1 MASSQRS
8 VKTSVTMSAEQIRKA
23 RETADCFISA
33 GLAHRPSDY
42 RGGVAAK
49 PPRRTKSASGFSTV
63 KMQPTATARD
73 IAAVK
78 RLVDKLGKQKLFA
91 MIRQAV

>member
-23 RETADCFISA
+23 REAADCFISA

-42 RGGVAAK
+42 HGSVAAK
-49 PPRRTKSASGFSTV
+49 PLRRTKSASGFSEV
-63 KMQPTATARD
+63 KMQHATARD

-91 MIRQAV
+91 MIRQAG